1 MNKLINQLIQTAM
14 ERMDKDGDDITA
26 PTFTVIDSL
35 SGLLATFGPDGADVS
50 PVANRL
56 LKVAKH
62 RIAAEAETEPG
73 LSWKTVRLLEL
84 VRRICIYL

>member
-1 MNKLINQLIQTAM
+1 MKEIINQLIQATM
-14 ERMDKDGDDITA
+14 ERMDKEGDDITD

-56 LKVAKH
+56 LKTAQR
-62 RIAAEAETEPG
+62 RIESETETEPG